1 MSTFNVTI
9 DVNLHLSKSTEDFVM
24 GLINGFSKPEP
35 KPELKPETK
44 PELKPETKPEPK
56 PEPKPETKPEP
67 KPEPKSSIKI
77 DDIRKLLQQKVTNH
91 RADIKNKLSEL
102 GAPSVTKLDEGKY
115 EEMYNF
121 LNSLD

>member
-35 KPELKPETK
+35 KPEPKPET
-44 PELKPETKPEPK
+44 KPETKPEPK
-56 PEPKPETKPEP
+56 P
-67 KPEPKSSIKI
+67 SIKI